1 MAAVTADA
9 PEAVFEQ
16 YRPLLLGL
24 GYRLLGSMWDA
35 EDIVQEAYLRWTRTD
50 RDQVREPRAFLVTV
64 VSRLALDQLRSA
76 RATRE
81 AYVGPWLPEPVDA
94 AELGPLD
101 TAELRDTLSYATL
114 HLMEQLT
121 PPERAAFVLREA
133 FEMPYDAIA
142 GIVGGTAANSRQ
154 LHHRAATRLAAARDD
169 RFRPSGEDH
178 AELLTRFL
186 DAARGGDL
194 DALTGLFSQDVVA
207 WNDGGGR
214 ARAALHPITGR
225 DRVIAFV
232 VGLARRYPID
242 HMRLTEANGQ
252 PALWLSVDGN
262 DQLALLDIKDGVI
275 HEVFAVLNPDKLT
288 RLAGRDRPGRA
299 ADPPRHHT
307 PDDQ

>member
-1 MAAVTADA
+1 MAAVTTGA

-50 RDQVREPRAFLVTV
+50 REQVREPRAFLVTV

-81 AYVGPWLPEPVDA
+81 AYVGPWLPEPVDTD
-94 AELGPLD
+94 ELGPLD
-101 TAELRDTLSYATL
+101 TAEMRDTLSFATL

-133 FEMPYDAIA
+133 FEMPYGDIA
-142 GIVGGTAANSRQ
+142 GIVGGTAANCRQ
-154 LHHRAATRLAAARDD
+154 LHHRATTRLAAARDD
-169 RFRPSGEDH
+169 RFKPTGEDH
-178 AELLTRFL
+178 AKLLTRFL

-194 DALTGLFSQDVVA
+194 DALTGMLSADVTA

-214 ARAALHPITGR
+214 ARAARNPIIGR

-232 VGLARRYPID
+232 VGLVRRFPID
-242 HMRLTEANGQ
+242 SARLTEANGQ
-252 PALWLSVDGN
+252 PALWLSVDGK

-288 RLAGRDRPGRA
+288 RFAGRGRPGTGQTA
-299 ADPPRHHT
+299 P
-307 PDDQ
+307 QG